1 VKAYENYE
9 VIKGYRESDP
19 MGGFDPYSSS
29 KGCSELL
36 TSSFRNSYFNIDM
49 FKKNHNTLLASCRA
63 GNVIGGGDWAKDRL
77 IPDVVESISN
87 GKSVTIRNPSA
98 VRPWQHVLEPLSGYL
113 LLGQKLLNEE
123 VNLAQAWNFGPDN
136 EGVINVEQILAQVQQ
151 YWNHLKYYVEHN
163 DNQPHEASY
172 LALDCTKANKEL
184 NWRPVWNIQET
195 IKHTIGWYKQY
206 YLENKV
212 VTDDD
217 ISSYVNRAKEL
228 KISWTD

>member
-1 VKAYENYE
+1 
-9 VIKGYRESDP
+9 
-19 MGGFDPYSSS
+19 
-29 KGCSELL
+29 
-36 TSSFRNSYFNIDM
+36 
-49 FKKNHNTLLASCRA
+49 
-63 GNVIGGGDWAKDRL
+63 VIGGGDWAKDRL

-113 LLGQKLLNEE
+113 LLGQKLLNGE

-228 KISWTD
+228 NISWTD